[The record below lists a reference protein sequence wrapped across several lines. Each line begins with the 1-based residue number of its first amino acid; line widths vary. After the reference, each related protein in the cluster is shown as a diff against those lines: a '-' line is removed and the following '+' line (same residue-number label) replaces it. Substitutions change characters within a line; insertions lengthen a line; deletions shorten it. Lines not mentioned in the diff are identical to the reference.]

1 MAEIFPQF
9 TIYRDSISASR
20 LRVGRDRAEM
30 FRADF
35 DTSIHPLQFPEK
47 QAIEGEAHIER
58 PTQRTCDSEAWL
70 CHLAGRASRC
80 LLVALCVVGYLR
92 EATPAVEFDFLL
104 SLCDSL
110 RI

>member
-1 MAEIFPQF
+1 VAEIFPQF

-20 LRVGRDRAEM
+20 LRVGGDRAEM

-70 CHLAGRASRC
+70 CHLAGILEQGESLPPGCLMCGGLFKRGYSR
-80 LLVALCVVGYLR
+80 R
-92 EATPAVEFDFLL
+92 
-104 SLCDSL
+104 
-110 RI
+110 